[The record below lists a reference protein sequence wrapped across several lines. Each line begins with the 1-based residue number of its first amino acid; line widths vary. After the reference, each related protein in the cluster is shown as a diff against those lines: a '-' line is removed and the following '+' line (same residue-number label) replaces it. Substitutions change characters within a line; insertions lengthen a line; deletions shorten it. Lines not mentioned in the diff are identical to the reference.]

1 MRKGYIIAGRI
12 VAPLFFVGLVVY
24 SFITKRQRVRVLV
37 TDKDHRILLVR
48 GVISSGDWT
57 LPGGG
62 LERGESAVD
71 AAQREVFEE
80 VGIKLT
86 KSSLKYL
93 RTLKSPEIKISYTA
107 PLYCASITK
116 AEASSIKIDQYEIRD
131 AQWFTRS
138 NLPANLSN
146 EAAVA
151 LSQTFNK

>member
-12 VAPLFFVGLVVY
+12 AAPLFFVGLIVY

-37 TDKDHRILLVR
+37 TDEKHRILLVR

-93 RTLKSPEIKISYTA
+93 RTLKRPEIKSHYDA
-107 PLYCASITK
+107 PLYRASISKT
-116 AEASSIKIDQYEIRD
+116 EASGIKIDQYEIRD
-131 AQWFTRS
+131 ARWFTLS
-138 NLPANLSN
+138 DLPINLSN

-151 LSQTFNK
+151 LSPTSSK